1 MRSEAREALRAE
13 IETYLASGLQTESR
27 TRADTSES
35 VIQIVTRLR
44 TEAGDDMRRKLVVGG
59 FTNHPVQAGGMLQAC
74 KSCMYFQTHRQHCEL
89 PELDLPVKPHWSCR
103 LWRI

>member
-1 MRSEAREALRAE
+1 MKRDAPEVLREE
-13 IETYLASGLQTESR
+13 IETCLASGLPTEFR
-27 TRADTSES
+27 ARADTSES

-44 TEAGDDMRRKLVVGG
+44 TEVGDDTRSKLVVGG
-59 FTNHPVQAGGMLQAC
+59 FTNHPVRVGGMLQAC